1 MQPTTVIAS
10 LVGAAVVLTWRIRET
25 QRPVTT
31 AKLLIPPLG
40 MSTGFLMFAVSNLR
54 VSLPWGVF
62 AVPELRVPL
71 LWGIAA
77 FAAGAIFFSYPLVH
91 TSHLERQGDAIMLR
105 RSKVFLWILLAL
117 VAVRL
122 ALRSYVEIY
131 VSTAQTGS
139 LFFLLA
145 FGMLLPW
152 RVTMYLRYRRL
163 MDPDGGPRATGTG

>member
-25 QRPVTT
+25 QRPVTA
-31 AKLLIPPLG
+31 AKLLVPPLG
-40 MSTGFLMFAVSNLR
+40 MSTGFLMFV
-54 VSLPWGVF
+54 
-62 AVPELRVPL
+62 VPELRVPF
-71 LWGIAA
+71 LWGLAA

-91 TSHLERQGDAIMLR
+91 TSHLVREGDAIMLR
-105 RSKVFLWILLAL
+105 RSKVFLWILLGL

-122 ALRSYVEIY
+122 VLRSYVEMY
-131 VSTAQTGS
+131 VSTVQTGS

-152 RVTMYLRYRRL
+152 RITMYLRYRKL
-163 MDPDGGPRATGTG
+163 LAG